1 MSHFA
6 LPAGT
11 RLVRAAGA
19 AALALLCSQAN
30 AGQAPVQIPDFYRG
44 GVGWTLVDGKNFL
57 PPPPGT
63 PGAAGPIGN
72 HPDYPS
78 FGNQS
83 GQLPTKRIGN
93 DTHPYLLPWAA
104 AQMRELRAKLV
115 AGEVPY
121 DPAERCWPPGVPSI
135 ITFPIEP
142 LFFLQTADEVIML
155 YQRGQI
161 ARHIYLNRP
170 HSQNVKPSWHGESV
184 GHYEGDTLVVDTI
197 GLDDRSFVEIFNV
210 PHTNRLHVIERYRIT
225 PQGLQVVFTVED
237 PGTFTTSWSAMKMH
251 RPSTDATFEESICV
265 EGAAD
270 VFNVGLKPPPMA
282 ATADF

>member
-1 MSHFA
+1 MSSLLGRVAARVLGAVFLTA
-6 LPAGT
+6 FCGPA
-11 RLVRAAGA
+11 VAA
-19 AALALLCSQAN
+19 QA
-30 AGQAPVQIPDFYRG
+30 VPDFYRG
-44 GVGWTLVDGKNFL
+44 GVGWTLADGKNFL

-72 HPDYPS
+72 HPQYPS

-93 DTHPYLLPWAA
+93 DTHPFLLPWAA
-104 AQMRELRAKLV
+104 TQMRELREKLV
-115 AGEVPY
+115 AGAVPY

-142 LFFLQTADEVIML
+142 MYILQTPTEVIML

-170 HSQNVKPSWHGESV
+170 HSPNVKPSWHGESV

-197 GLDDRSFVEIFNV
+197 GLDTRSFVEIFNV
-210 PHTNRLHVIERYRIT
+210 PHTDRLHVIERYRIT
-225 PQGLQVVFTVED
+225 DQGLQVVFTVED
-237 PGTFTTSWSAMKMH
+237 PGTFTTSWSAMKVH
-251 RPSTDATFEESICV
+251 RPSTATFEESICV
-265 EGAAD
+265 DGAAD
-270 VFNVGLKPPPMA
+270 RFNAGLRPPPE
-282 ATADF
+282 ATRADF